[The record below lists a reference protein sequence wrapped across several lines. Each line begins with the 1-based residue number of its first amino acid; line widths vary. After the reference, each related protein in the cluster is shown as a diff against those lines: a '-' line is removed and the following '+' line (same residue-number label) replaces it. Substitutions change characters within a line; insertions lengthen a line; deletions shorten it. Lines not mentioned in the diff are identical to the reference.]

1 MKPRK
6 KVKLAASRRARAAA
20 TVSLLRL
27 PHQSGPV
34 ARGRSTSPFRIGVA
48 AAEQSC
54 AACLSACAGLPPPL
68 RATCEIVCRSICQG
82 RG

>member
-6 KVKLAASRRARAAA
+6 KVKLAAGRRARAAA
-20 TVSLLRL
+20 VSLLRL
-27 PHQSGPV
+27 PRQSGPV
-34 ARGRSTSPFRIGVA
+34 ARSRSTSPFRIGVA

>member
-6 KVKLAASRRARAAA
+6 KVKRTATRRARAAA
-20 TVSLLRL
+20 VSLLRL
-27 PHQSGPV
+27 PRQAGPV
-34 ARGRSTSPFRIGVA
+34 ARGLSTSPFRIGVA
-48 AAEQSC
+48 AAGHDC

-68 RATCEIVCRSICQG
+68 RATCQIVCRSICQG